1 MDKSILCFAIAV
13 FGIALVVY
21 LLVLDRRRAQL
32 VRLKTQKLYA
42 SPLFEAMRPVL
53 KQARKYAVESL
64 TIDKNGFSFRFLFPY
79 GYETRFDLAEH
90 GCPPMDMEKQ
100 EALLLLLEEVL
111 PKLTAHDRYRFR
123 SVRRRLLDGEVEYQ
137 YKYIIRIDYKNLL
150 ARAPYYDGTL
160 QGQLW

>member
-1 MDKSILCFAIAV
+1 LYTCGAGSQAGAA
-13 FGIALVVY
+13 GSP
-21 LLVLDRRRAQL
+21 
-32 VRLKTQKLYA
+32 KTQKLYA

-64 TIDKNGFSFRFLFPY
+64 SIDKNGFSFRFLFPY

-90 GCPPMDMEKQ
+90 GYPPMDVEKQ
-100 EALLLLLEEVL
+100 EALLLLMEEVL